1 MGRQSTLSDNGHNG
15 ARLGPRLAPVVL
27 RWKRDVQNKTVRRY
41 EGYHTCPEWRET
53 GDIAPVDLEDAL
65 SR

>member
-1 MGRQSTLSDNGHNG
+1 M
-15 ARLGPRLAPVVL
+15 GPRLAPVVL
-27 RWKRDVQNKTVRRY
+27 RWRRDVRNKTVRRY

-53 GDIAPVDLEDAL
+53 GDVAPVDLEDAL

>member
-1 MGRQSTLSDNGHNG
+1 MDRQATPSDDYHSG
-15 ARLGPRLAPVVL
+15 ANPDPRFDPVVL
-27 RWKRDVQNKTVRRY
+27 RMSREARNKTVRRY

-53 GDIAPVDLEDAL
+53 GGVARVDLEDAL